1 MNAVKIIGGI
11 LGVIA
16 CLAISVLAYLFLC
29 WLGMV
34 IFTAFGVGGL
44 SFACVLIIAAALFAK
59 N

>member
-1 MNAVKIIGGI
+1 MNENKSIGRI

-16 CLAISVLAYLFLC
+16 SVVVAVLVYAVLC

-44 SFACVLIIAAALFAK
+44 SFACVFIIAAALLAK

>member
-44 SFACVLIIAAALFAK
+44 SFACVFIIAAALIAK